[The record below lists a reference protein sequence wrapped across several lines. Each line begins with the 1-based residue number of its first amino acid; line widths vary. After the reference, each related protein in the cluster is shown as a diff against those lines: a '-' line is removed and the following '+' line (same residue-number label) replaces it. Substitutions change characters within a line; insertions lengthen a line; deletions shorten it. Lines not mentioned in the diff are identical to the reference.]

1 MFPQYEQQ
9 TKSLKLEKE
18 ALKSKARKS
27 RANFLVMLAENTV
40 IDAHTR
46 WREASTLLQEDARFK
61 NVEDAR
67 DREDLFNDFV
77 SELEK
82 KEKED
87 RLKHRGEALKF
98 LNTSLTARHS
108 SGALSRK
115 STWTEEREGL
125 LKMQEVRFLDDAE
138 VKRCFQDFIGKLDFA
153 FKETERVKKLELQRK
168 IDIASADLRELFEKL
183 AYEGVISSNSRWSE
197 CSSRPCIADSTAF
210 KEFEN
215 LIKNEKHDKHER
227 SENSNNASVMGSARD
242 IFDKVLVVVRE
253 ASRADKRLILDVLR
267 DWEFEMM
274 HTCTLQ
280 EFKDAVY
287 SAAGVKTATHSQN
300 ISTHKSAIV
309 CDIASLTEDGEE
321 IEEDEELEDTSRV
334 AFGKQLRGMLVKRP
348 FALENVFADLLEE
361 EKRRHA
367 KSEIRFLTLLD
378 EYFFEHPNDTWDE
391 CKREIHRHPA
401 YTDMWRADRERAY
414 TLFMN
419 NKLQAKAKRKE
430 KEKEE
435 RVQDKEREKDKDKD
449 EESEKSKDTRDKKSK
464 EIRIS
469 EEDKESHSTTSTSA
483 NGKGSADTHTKP
495 STLTA
500 HVSGEDK
507 VEAGVEEKIQAIT
520 SDGGC
525 DITGNNTNDSGDI
538 EKGKER
544 EREETSSDN
553 ESKKRKLDHAVDI

>member
-1 MFPQYEQQ
+1 
-9 TKSLKLEKE
+9 
-18 ALKSKARKS
+18 
-27 RANFLVMLAENTV
+27 MLAENTV

-153 FKETERVKKLELQRK
+153 FKETERVKKLELHRK

-197 CSSRPCIADSTAF
+197 CSSKPCIADSTAF
-210 KEFEN
+210 KELEN
-215 LIKNEKHDKHER
+215 LIKNEKHER
-227 SENSNNASVMGSARD
+227 NENSNNASVMGNARD

-280 EFKDAVY
+280 DFKDAVY

-348 FALENVFADLLEE
+348 FALENIFADLLEE

-419 NKLQAKAKRKE
+419 NKLLAKAKRKE

-435 RVQDKEREKDKDKD
+435 RAQDKERDKDKD
-449 EESEKSKDTRDKKSK
+449 EESEKSKDTRDKRSK
-464 EIRIS
+464 EVRIS
-469 EEDKESHSTTSTSA
+469 EDGKESHSTTSA

-495 STLTA
+495 STQTA
-500 HVSGEDK
+500 HLPAEEKIEAK
-507 VEAGVEEKIQAIT
+507 VEESIQAIT

-525 DITGNNTNDSGDI
+525 DLTADNTNDSGDKD
-538 EKGKER
+538 KGKER
-544 EREETSSDN
+544 EREETNSDN
-553 ESKKRKLDHAVDI
+553 ESKKRKLDHVVDI

>member
-1 MFPQYEQQ
+1 
-9 TKSLKLEKE
+9 
-18 ALKSKARKS
+18 LKSKARKS

-125 LKMQEVRFLDDAE
+125 LKMQEIRFLDDAE

-183 AYEGVISSNSRWSE
+183 AYEGVISSNSRWLE
-197 CSSRPCIADSTAF
+197 CSSRPCIADSAAF
-210 KEFEN
+210 KELEN

-227 SENSNNASVMGSARD
+227 NENSSNASVMGSARD

-287 SAAGVKTATHSQN
+287 SAAGVKTANHSQN
-300 ISTHKSAIV
+300 ITTHKSAIV

-348 FALENVFADLLEE
+348 FALENIYADLLEE

-367 KSEIRFLTLLD
+367 KSETRFLTLLD

-419 NKLQAKAKRKE
+419 NKLLAKAKRKE
-430 KEKEE
+430 KEKEKEE
-435 RVQDKEREKDKDKD
+435 RAQDKEKDIEKEKD
-449 EESEKSKDTRDKKSK
+449 EEIEKSKDTTDKECK

-469 EEDKESHSTTSTSA
+469 EEDKESHSTTSA

-495 STLTA
+495 LTQTA
-500 HVSGEDK
+500 HLPAEEK
-507 VEAGVEEKIQAIT
+507 VEAKVEGNIQEST

-525 DITGNNTNDSGDI
+525 DLTGNNAVDSGDK

-544 EREETSSDN
+544 EREGTSSDN
-553 ESKKRKLDHAVDI
+553 ESKKRKLGHVVDI

>member
-1 MFPQYEQQ
+1 
-9 TKSLKLEKE
+9 
-18 ALKSKARKS
+18 
-27 RANFLVMLAENTV
+27 MLAENTV

-98 LNTSLTARHS
+98 LNTSLIAQHS

-138 VKRCFQDFIGKLDFA
+138 VKRCFQDYIGKLDFA

-168 IDIASADLRELFEKL
+168 IDIASADLRDLFEKL
-183 AYEGVISSNSRWSE
+183 AYEGVISSSSRWSE
-197 CSSRPCIADSTAF
+197 CSSKPCIADSTAF
-210 KEFEN
+210 KEIEN
-215 LIKNEKHDKHER
+215 LMKNEKHEKHER
-227 SENSNNASVMGSARD
+227 NENSNNASVMGNARD

-300 ISTHKSAIV
+300 IPTHKSAIV

-348 FALENVFADLLEE
+348 FALENIFADLLEE

-367 KSEIRFLTLLD
+367 KSEIRFLTLLG

-414 TLFMN
+414 TLFLN
-419 NKLQAKAKRKE
+419 NKLLAKAKRKE

-435 RVQDKEREKDKDKD
+435 RAQDKERDKDKD
-449 EESEKSKDTRDKKSK
+449 EENEKSKDTRDKKNK

-469 EEDKESHSTTSTSA
+469 EDGKESHSTTSA

-495 STLTA
+495 STQTA
-500 HVSGEDK
+500 HLPAEEK
-507 VEAGVEEKIQAIT
+507 VKARVEGKIQAIT

-525 DITGNNTNDSGDI
+525 DLIANNTKDSGDI

-553 ESKKRKLDHAVDI
+553 ESKKRKLDHVVDI

>member
-1 MFPQYEQQ
+1 M
-9 TKSLKLEKE
+9 KLEKE
-18 ALKSKARKS
+18 ALKTKARKS
-27 RANFLVMLAENTV
+27 RDNFLVMLAENTV

-46 WREASTLLQEDARFK
+46 WREASTLLQDDARFK
-61 NVEDAR
+61 NVEDSR

-87 RLKHRGEALKF
+87 RSKHRGEELKF
-98 LNTSLTARHS
+98 LNASLIARHS
-108 SGALSRK
+108 NGALSRK
-115 STWTEEREGL
+115 STWTDEREGL
-125 LKMQEVRFLDDAE
+125 LKMQEIRSLEDAE
-138 VKRCFQDFIGKLDFA
+138 VKRCFQDYVGKLDFA
-153 FKETERVKKLELQRK
+153 FKETERVKKIELQRK
-168 IDIASADLRELFEKL
+168 IDIASGDLRDLFEKL
-183 AYEGVISSNSRWSE
+183 AYDGLISANSRWSE
-197 CSSRPCIADSTAF
+197 CSSRSCITDSAAF
-210 KEFEN
+210 KELEN
-215 LIKNEKHDKHER
+215 LIKNEKHER
-227 SENSNNASVMGSARD
+227 NESSNNSSISGNARD

-287 SAAGVKTATHSQN
+287 SAAGVKTNSHSQN
-300 ISTHKSAIV
+300 ISTHKSTIV

-348 FALENVFADLLEE
+348 FALENIFADLLEE

-367 KSEIRFLTLLD
+367 KSEVRFLTLLD

-414 TLFMN
+414 SLFLN
-419 NKLQAKAKRKE
+419 NKALAKAKRKE
-430 KEKEE
+430 KEKEKEE
-435 RVQDKEREKDKDKD
+435 RGHDRAEDNEKGRDSRDKRSKELKIY
-449 EESEKSKDTRDKKSK
+449 ESEK
-464 EIRIS
+464 EV
-469 EEDKESHSTTSTSA
+469 HSATST
-483 NGKGSADTHTKP
+483 NGKGNHDLQTTHSIQPVQHQHPADEIVEVKI
-495 STLTA
+495 
-500 HVSGEDK
+500 EDK
-507 VEAGVEEKIQAIT
+507 DNAEAEAIA
-520 SDGGC
+520 SDGVC
-525 DITGNNTNDSGDI
+525 EMVENSQIDLGDV

-544 EREETSSDN
+544 DKERENESEKEETSCDN
-553 ESKKRKLDHAVDI
+553 ESKKRKLDHVSDI